1 MCTCSWVSLKTR
13 RERTLIS
20 RAAFAPM
27 STSRPAPGHS
37 RTRTAAATSVSARSL
52 IAVRSGSELAPDS
65 GGFCEGREGGPEG
78 ATEDDEDYIQEERR
92 GRGPPLLI
100 HRVLLLP
107 SFLPSFLPSL
117 FGPLVRPIAAAAV
130 AELLSWT
137 CKTKEEILPMPP
149 PPPPPHQCSCVTWI
163 MYGVTAKAGF
173 YLERKEGE

>member
-37 RTRTAAATSVSARSL
+37 RTRAAATSVSARSL
-52 IAVRSGSELAPDS
+52 IAGRSESELAPDS

-92 GRGPPLLI
+92 RRGPPLLI

-107 SFLPSFLPSL
+107 SFLPSFTVWTARSADRRRRRCGVIKLDVQDK
-117 FGPLVRPIAAAAV
+117 GRNIGDAAAAAAV
-130 AELLSWT
+130 
-137 CKTKEEILPMPP
+137 
-149 PPPPPHQCSCVTWI
+149 
-163 MYGVTAKAGF
+163 
-173 YLERKEGE
+173 